1 MMQLAHGS
9 KAQKDMA
16 QDALNR
22 WWWPSL
28 MMFGPH
34 DADSEHGDQSMAW
47 KIKRFSNDALRQK
60 FIDATVPQA
69 DFIGLTMPDP
79 DLKWNEERG
88 CYDHGPIDWD
98 EFWRVVKG
106 GGRMNRD
113 RIAARKKAWDEGAW
127 VREAALAH
135 AEKRN
140 ARKVAA
146 E

>member
-1 MMQLAHGS
+1 V
-9 KAQKDMA
+9 
-16 QDALNR
+16 
-22 WWWPSL
+22 L

-34 DADSEHGDQSMAW
+34 DSESQHSDQNMAW

-69 DFIGLTMPDP
+69 EYLGLTFPDP
-79 DLKWNEERG
+79 DMKWNAEKG
-88 CYDHGPIDWD
+88 GYDHGPIDWD

-106 GGRMNRD
+106 GGVMNRD
-113 RIAARKKAWDEGAW
+113 RIRDRKAAWDNGAW

-135 AEKRN
+135 AEKRRRR
-140 ARKVAA
+140 AEAAPIAA